1 MQLLFFVS
9 NMAKTI
15 LVRVLGCKKQRQI
28 LVKKTENEFIGRLE
42 QLTGTVGSLEDWAC
56 KPGSYQGRQ
65 KNGPRNS

>member
-1 MQLLFFVS
+1 MDIVWSPFLPIFRHLGFLQLLFFVS

-42 QLTGTVGSLEDWAC
+42 
-56 KPGSYQGRQ
+56 
-65 KNGPRNS
+65 